1 MKNAID
7 VFINHEKKVVNWSDC
22 VLAKIK
28 TFATADAS
36 TRNKIDECSD
46 ILNKIIASCE
56 TFLDILN
63 NTTTEDEDE
72 NNDDKPGAKIL

>member
-7 VFINHEKKVVNWSDC
+7 VFINHEKKVIYWSES

-28 TFATADAS
+28 TFSTADTP

-46 ILNKIIASCE
+46 ILNKTIASCE

-63 NTTTEDEDE
+63 NTTSEDE
-72 NNDDKPGAKIL
+72 NDDEDKLGAKVL